1 MKRIKI
7 LIIVLNLFIGYFMI
21 TGGLD
26 KFGGETPKPN
36 KIIEQVKNGEE
47 IAPNDHILVLKNY
60 VFGMKQ
66 TGYFWPFLGF
76 AELLAGLLLV
86 SQVFSRIGAIV
97 ALPLTINIFLFHLFL
112 EFDETGELLMTS
124 GMLLANII
132 LIGVTYKIWK
142 PLLYDK
148 QILNFKEEATQA

>member
-1 MKRIKI
+1 MKKIKI
-7 LIIVLNLFIGYFMI
+7 ITIILNLFIGYFMI

-36 KIIEQVKNGEE
+36 KMIEQVKNGEE
-47 IAPNDHILVLKNY
+47 IAPNDHVLVLKNY

-76 AELLAGLLLV
+76 AELLAGFLLV

-97 ALPLTINIFLFHLFL
+97 ALPLIINIFLFHLFL

-132 LIGVTYKIWK
+132 LIGLTYKIWK
-142 PLLYDK
+142 PLLFDK
-148 QILNFKEEATQA
+148 TILNFKESI